1 LACYFFS
8 VFLTTRLCCLEL
20 SIVLNTLM
28 ECSFSCFLLS
38 NLISLRI
45 FLFKITFSKVSLFLL
60 RTFLLRSGYF
70 YENFDLT
77 WSNLSMN
84 YNCFRSNGA
93 FWAYYFKKITS
104 SFLYFWLWPICF
116 TIRLFS
122 DSTFFLVK
130 GILKLVL
137 CLLFFFLSLLVN
149 SAFFLS

>member
-1 LACYFFS
+1 MKIKNLKNREQQQKKVIELKSLQRKTRKIRKKIEVLMYKNWYNITVQENIKKRNQFLACYFFS

-77 WSNLSMN
+77 
-84 YNCFRSNGA
+84 
-93 FWAYYFKKITS
+93 
-104 SFLYFWLWPICF
+104 
-116 TIRLFS
+116 
-122 DSTFFLVK
+122 
-130 GILKLVL
+130 
-137 CLLFFFLSLLVN
+137 
-149 SAFFLS
+149 

>member
-1 LACYFFS
+1 MKIKNLKNREQQQKKVIELKSLQRKTRKIRKKIEVLMYKNWYNITVQENIKKRNQFLACYFFS

-70 YENFDLT
+70 YENFNLT
-77 WSNLSMN
+77 
-84 YNCFRSNGA
+84 
-93 FWAYYFKKITS
+93 
-104 SFLYFWLWPICF
+104 
-116 TIRLFS
+116 
-122 DSTFFLVK
+122 
-130 GILKLVL
+130 
-137 CLLFFFLSLLVN
+137 
-149 SAFFLS
+149 